1 MCAGTWG
8 GRHRPGRMEQ
18 SLEKTCPQ
26 PPQKVD
32 DMSRAASATMQSS
45 QQHTAQGVSMAAKI
59 LNVDEAKLVR
69 AAGGVVRRNGSRGAM
84 RIAVVHRPGY
94 DDWSFPQGNGDRGE
108 TLEET
113 ALREVEE
120 ETGLRCKL
128 VSPLGCTAYANHKG
142 RDKVA
147 CYWLMD
153 VVGGGLPPRAPG
165 GPGRWGRSERA
176 PPETPPQAK
185 NR

>member
-1 MCAGTWG
+1 
-8 GRHRPGRMEQ
+8 
-18 SLEKTCPQ
+18 
-26 PPQKVD
+26 
-32 DMSRAASATMQSS
+32 MSRAASTQPSS
-45 QQHTAQGVSMAAKI
+45 QQLIPQGVSMAAKI

-69 AAGGVVRRNGSRGAM
+69 AAGGVVRRNGSRGAL
-84 RIAVVHRPGY
+84 RVAVVHRPGY
-94 DDWSFPQGNGDRGE
+94 DDWSFPKGKVDRGE

-128 VSPLGCTAYANHKG
+128 VAPLGCTAYADHKG

-153 VVGGGLPPRAPG
+153 VVSGRFRAG
-165 GPGRWGRSERA
+165 SEIDEVRWVTVDDALDLLSYRRDRA
-176 PPETPPQAK
+176 LLRALDLEATG
-185 NR
+185 